1 LHHQRQEWRETP
13 TWTASHCRGLG
24 KAPNNYLETNMNELK
39 FDSIENYLRACY
51 RLAERGAN
59 FRGWEDGG
67 YFFIEI
73 RGV

>member
-1 LHHQRQEWRETP
+1 
-13 TWTASHCRGLG
+13 
-24 KAPNNYLETNMNELK
+24 MNEMR

-59 FRGWEDGG
+59 FRGWEADG